1 MTITPGTSVGG
12 NYRIIAPLGSGNF
25 GQAYL
30 AEDSRARNR
39 KCVVKKFNFSNS
51 NQAAFNKAKELFER
65 EAEFLYKLSNS
76 DQNHYIPQFFASF
89 DEGQEFYLVEE
100 WIQGQTL
107 SEELQQK
114 HRLTEDEIVDLLN
127 EVLEIL
133 KFIHSQG
140 VIHRDIKPE
149 NLMRRNQ
156 NDKIVL
162 IDFGAVK
169 EMVAQSTNTAPSIK
183 MTMIYTEWYAPPE
196 QRQGMPQYNS
206 DIYALGITALE
217 LLTGLEPENLKN
229 SKTGEIIW
237 PSTLKISAELA
248 KILEKMV
255 DENYNRRY
263 QTAEDVLK
271 ELNQKTVIVSPK
283 YVSNHG
289 SSPTIL
295 GKTFIKPGILF
306 IIAAPVV
313 IIMFLGMS
321 FSFVRLFVTPPKPE
335 PTSSSSK
342 PEPTLSPPKPEPT
355 LFPSKPEPTSN
366 PRGSSTP
373 KNPCPPILP
382 PGKRC

>member
-1 MTITPGTSVGG
+1 E
-12 NYRIIAPLGSGNF
+12 PLGSGNF
-25 GQAYL
+25 GKAYL

-39 KCVVKKFNFSNS
+39 KCVVKKFDFSNS

-107 SEELQQK
+107 GEELQQK

-156 NDKIVL
+156 NDRIVL

-169 EMVAQSTNTAPSIK
+169 EMVAQSTNIAPSIK
-183 MTMIYTEWYAPPE
+183 MTMIYTEGYAPPE

-206 DIYALGITALE
+206 DIYALGMTALE

-229 SKTGEIIW
+229 RKTGEIIW
-237 PSTLKISAELA
+237 PSTLQISAELIN
-248 KILEKMV
+248 ILEKMV
-255 DENYNRRY
+255 DEKYNRRY

-271 ELNQKTVIVSPK
+271 QLNQKTVIVSPK
-283 YVSNHG
+283 YVPNHR

-295 GKTFIKPGILF
+295 GKTFI
-306 IIAAPVV
+306 
-313 IIMFLGMS
+313 
-321 FSFVRLFVTPPKPE
+321 
-335 PTSSSSK
+335 
-342 PEPTLSPPKPEPT
+342 
-355 LFPSKPEPTSN
+355 
-366 PRGSSTP
+366 
-373 KNPCPPILP
+373 
-382 PGKRC
+382 